1 MTTIST
7 SDPRIQ
13 YIGRIG
19 LNDPAGAQFFYA
31 GSYTTLSFQGTAV
44 TLVISDEGYWNENAN
59 TVGLI
64 VDGGE
69 LSVHPLVKGVAH
81 QRIQAASGLD
91 DGDHTLTLVKL
102 VGPGNGRGCIT
113 LHGIE
118 LEPGRDLLPPPPL
131 PKHKI
136 EAYGDSVTE
145 GEGAACPEG
154 THDCGPDGFNGWL
167 SYANVLARHLDCQI
181 HNVGIGGLSV
191 LNGTGWYE
199 SGNTGLEATYDKL
212 NPTGDAKTPWD
223 FTRYTPDLVLM
234 ALGVNDQSKGGF
246 DDLPRWQTTYKRIV
260 HDIHNRYGSGAL
272 PFVFAVAPLNTL
284 EAYRNVAQI
293 AEELKAEGLN
303 TFFYHYSFEVNGH
316 PNMAEAGRMGV
327 ELAEFITAQRLLE

>member
-1 MTTIST
+1 MFVPA

-13 YIGRIG
+13 YTGRIG

-31 GSYTTLSFQGTAV
+31 GSYATLSFQCTTV
-44 TLVISDEGYWNENAN
+44 TLIISDEGYWNENAN

-69 LSVHPLVKGVAH
+69 LSIHPLAKGVAH
-81 QRIQAASGLD
+81 QRIQAVSGLD
-91 DGDHTLTLVKL
+91 DGEHTLTLVKL
-102 VGPGNGRGCIT
+102 VGPGNGRGRIT
-113 LHGIE
+113 LHGAT
-118 LEPGRDLLPPPPL
+118 LDPGKDLLPPPPL
-131 PKHKI
+131 PSRKI

-167 SYANVLARHLDCQI
+167 SYANVMACHLDCQI
-181 HNVGIGGLSV
+181 HNIGIGGLSV

-199 SGNTGLEATYDKL
+199 SGNTGLETTYDKL
-212 NPTGDAKTPWD
+212 NPTGEAKTPWD

-246 DDLPRWQTTYKRIV
+246 NDLPRWQATYKRIA
-260 HDIHNRYGSGAL
+260 HDIHNRHGGGAL

-293 AEELKAEGLN
+293 AADLKTEGLN
-303 TFFYHYSFEVNGH
+303 TFFYRYTFEVDGH
-316 PNMAEAGRMGV
+316 PNHPQSARMAT
-327 ELAEFITAQRLLE
+327 ELTQFIAEQKILA